1 MEASELYKSY
11 ETDFLLAQSEIEQK
25 LESIS
30 TLERDARTSAVNA
43 VERTIGEAYEILD
56 QLSVEIQN
64 IPSSSRAPLSANL
77 RQYRQSIQSAKKQLA
92 NVEQAGARNELFGDR
107 TPAEGGDIALDQ
119 RQQLLSGQES
129 LDRSSQRIRDSQR
142 LANETESIGANILTD
157 LRGQREQ
164 IQNSRNTLLEADG
177 YVDKSIRTLRSMTR
191 RMAMNKVLTYLIIAV
206 LVILILLVLASK
218 FW

>member
-1 MEASELYKSY
+1 M
-11 ETDFLLAQSEIEQK
+11 
-25 LESIS
+25 
-30 TLERDARTSAVNA
+30 
-43 VERTIGEAYEILD
+43 
-56 QLSVEIQN
+56 
-64 IPSSSRAPLSANL
+64 
-77 RQYRQSIQSAKKQLA
+77 
-92 NVEQAGARNELFGDR
+92 EQAGARNELFGDR
-107 TPAEGGDIALDQ
+107 STADGDIALDQ
-119 RQQLLSGQES
+119 RQQLLSGQDS

-142 LANETESIGANILTD
+142 VANETESIGANILTD

-164 IQNSRNTLLEADG
+164 ITNSRNTLLEADG

>member
-30 TLERDARTSAVNA
+30 TLERDARTSAVKA

-107 TPAEGGDIALDQ
+107 SAGGDGDIALDQ

>member
-1 MEASELYKSY
+1 MDLVFWTGLFNSLNDPAGLQTRRPTISSS
-11 ETDFLLAQSEIEQK
+11 LLTQ
-25 LESIS
+25 
-30 TLERDARTSAVNA
+30 
-43 VERTIGEAYEILD
+43 LD

-64 IPSSSRAPLSANL
+64 IPSSARAPLSANL

-107 TPAEGGDIALDQ
+107 SAAGDGDIALDQ

-142 LANETESIGANILTD
+142 VANETESIGANILTD

>member
-30 TLERDARTSAVNA
+30 TLERDARTSAVKA

-64 IPSSSRAPLSANL
+64 IPSSARAPLSANL

-107 TPAEGGDIALDQ
+107 SAAGDGDIALDQ

-142 LANETESIGANILTD
+142 VANETESIGANILTD